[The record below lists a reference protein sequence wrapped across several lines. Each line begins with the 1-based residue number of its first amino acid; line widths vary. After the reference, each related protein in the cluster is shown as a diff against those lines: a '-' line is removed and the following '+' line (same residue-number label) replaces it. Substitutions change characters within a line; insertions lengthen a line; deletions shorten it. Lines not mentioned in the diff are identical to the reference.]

1 MTEVKG
7 VAASQERV
15 VVEASHLE
23 GGDGTVLTG
32 LRLWSASNTAV
43 TYNRWQSLF
52 FALIRDFKLTDTEA
66 QPGESQ
72 EERQTRVRSSWNF
85 IQGEIHGP
93 DHAAQA
99 VRAGVLARTGMP
111 AQSCEPHAC
120 IKKLRQRFCSS
131 WL

>member
-66 QPGESQ
+66 QPGESLC
-72 EERQTRVRSSWNF
+72 T
-85 IQGEIHGP
+85 HGP
-93 DHAAQA
+93 QMPGGTLSPRDAEPMA
-99 VRAGVLARTGMP
+99 VAG
-111 AQSCEPHAC
+111 
-120 IKKLRQRFCSS
+120 
-131 WL
+131 